1 MAACGICGALAEY
14 SRVSATDPT
23 SRGYDRRRVGRAL
36 LLCHIYWAV
45 TWKAVNVAVTP
56 VWIVMR
62 SPLEPDWNAL
72 SVAVTI
78 QVVGSALP
86 AGQTRAD
93 RLVPTTRNR
102 RL

>member
-1 MAACGICGALAEY
+1 M
-14 SRVSATDPT
+14 
-23 SRGYDRRRVGRAL
+23 
-36 LLCHIYWAV
+36 
-45 TWKAVNVAVTP
+45 NVAVTP

-86 AGQTRAD
+86 ASQTRAD
-93 RLVPTTRNR
+93 RLVPTTRKR